1 MEAISL
7 SQKLVQKVVKKTI
20 SNMKLYN
27 STEPSGDWASRE
39 ISESNYIIFKKNN
52 SYLFHICV

>member
-1 MEAISL
+1 MDAISL

-27 STEPSGDWASRE
+27 STEPSGD
-39 ISESNYIIFKKNN
+39 
-52 SYLFHICV
+52 